1 MTEVLQGVKTISK
14 IFYMWFIDNEVMANA
29 DKCHL
34 LSSDEDHTIE
44 INEFTIYFWLK
55 VLLLSS
61 DLDVS

>member
-1 MTEVLQGVKTISK
+1 MTEALQGVKTISK

-34 LSSDEDHTIE
+34 LSSDEDHIIE

>member
-1 MTEVLQGVKTISK
+1 MTEALQGVKTISK

-29 DKCHL
+29 DKCH

>member
-1 MTEVLQGVKTISK
+1 MTEALQGVKTISK

-44 INEFTIYFWLK
+44 INEFTIYF
-55 VLLLSS
+55 
-61 DLDVS
+61 